1 VSTPSTVASS
11 ARIVVGV
18 AAVVAALDWGTK
30 ALATVAL
37 ENDPVEIGSLITL
50 RLSHNPGVAF
60 GLGDRL
66 PGPAL
71 IALTATVTA
80 VLAVT
85 AIRGVFPSQV
95 AAGLVLGG
103 AVANLVDRVIGGT
116 VVDFLDLGWWPSFNL
131 ADAVLCV
138 GCGLLVLQSFRAERL
153 QDA

>member
-1 VSTPSTVASS
+1 M
-11 ARIVVGV
+11 
-18 AAVVAALDWGTK
+18 VAALDWGTK